1 MRGARVNGTD
11 GLAVASGVRLRVA
24 ALAAVL
30 AGCLALVFSS
40 PALALIHR
48 GHEFTGSIGAGAL
61 SGPDDVA
68 VNESTGDIY
77 VLDAAHN
84 RVMVYGKEHEFL
96 QAWGAGVKTAGGKE
110 FEVCNAPETCLPGTA
125 GFGKGEFDDPVAIA
139 VDNAPKSP
147 SKGDVYVVANQ
158 SAKKAVMD
166 KFNPTGTLLS
176 RLFTSKEERER
187 FEENRIVGVAVE
199 PTTGMVWVDREAE
212 EEELIVQRLGNGSE
226 NKEVGVPAELE
237 LEGVHGPARWGLA
250 LDGKG
255 NAYITYEP
263 GGHTLEEQEE
273 EEETIKEEAGER
285 KRNGEPPQT
294 PQLPCEKHAC
304 LTVKL
309 AIKPVGESLEASNL
323 VNPVDAFNT
332 RGIALDPSTGDVYL
346 DHVTAVSALT
356 SRGALSQSFGS
367 EQLGT
372 PPSSGQGLAV
382 DSATNEVFV
391 ADAGK
396 GVLDVY
402 GPSKPAPP
410 EINPNSPHL
419 AKATAETATL
429 VAGIDPRGTKSHY
442 RFEYGLEPCSASP
455 CKQGPS
461 TELPAGFGETTVTQE
476 FTGLTPATKYFA
488 RLTVEYEEE
497 GTATTA
503 TVVSQEHTFATPPA
517 TSEAELPDHRAWEL
531 VSPVEKNGA
540 SVEPSQAAGGVAQA
554 AADGMGLTYDV
565 SASVCNEA
573 EGYRGPEPSQ
583 VIAARGPNGW
593 SCEDIATRNTE
604 GVGAH
609 ANEPRVY
616 QFFSSDLSTALLDPL
631 DPVPLSN
638 KTTEKSVYLR
648 HNLTC
653 PQEPENCFEP
663 LVTNENG
670 GAFKGGRSHLKI
682 MGATANDK
690 DVIIAAHLD
699 KLQTEAPEDGLYEW
713 SEGQLT
719 LVSILPGGAPTTEQ
733 SWLGAGDEQE
743 GNARN
748 HMMITALSH
757 DGNRVEWYEGQNG
770 EHKENSGGGN
780 PHLYM
785 REIQQKETLQVD
797 ELEEGLAAP
806 KNSQLG
812 ALFQTANTDGSK
824 VFFTDAARLTSAS
837 RAGENPTEPDL
848 YVFEPEQPAG
858 HRVTDLTVPLNTGE
872 HAAVRGA
879 VVGTSE
885 DGSVVYFVANGV
897 LAAGAEPGS
906 CGQPLGSCNLYVKH
920 DVEGKWEAPQF
931 IARLSNRD
939 GPDWGLPEGE
949 RIEDYRLEYKTSE
962 VSGNGQYVAFMSE
975 NSLTGYDN
983 TDVTG
988 EARDEE
994 VFLYNDGGEGSA
1006 KLSCVS
1012 CNPSGE
1018 APVGLHDQLGGAE
1031 VLVDLPETWTSKY
1044 TETAEWLAGSLP
1056 GWTAF
1061 GTQEANYQPR
1071 YLNDQ
1076 GRLFFNSPDALVPTA
1091 VNKGVENVYEYEP
1104 VGVGTCASANTSNGC
1119 VALLTDGKS
1128 DQESVFLD
1136 ASESGNDV
1144 FFITSSKLVTK
1155 DADTAADIYDARVC
1169 GVEGAEAC
1177 PSQPP
1182 PPPTECSGE
1191 ACKSAPQGEL
1201 SDFASAGSAAV
1212 GPSGNT
1218 VQTQVLGTT
1227 TTKTPTSKPKT
1238 PTKAELLAKALKT
1251 CHKIKS
1257 KKKRASCEKTARK
1270 KYGAKKASKAKHSTL
1285 LRSLPAS
1292 RKATGR

>member
-1 MRGARVNGTD
+1 MRGARVSGIA
-11 GLAVASGVRLRVA
+11 GPAVASGERLKVA
-24 ALAAVL
+24 ALSAVL
-30 AGCLALVFSS
+30 VGCLALVFSS
-40 PALALIHR
+40 PAAALIHQ
-48 GHEFTGSIGAGAL
+48 GHEFNPPAIGAGEL
-61 SGPDDVA
+61 SGPSDVA

-96 QAWGAGVKTAGGKE
+96 QAWGAGVKTAASKE
-110 FEVCNAPETCLPGTA
+110 YEVCNAPGPCLPGAA

-139 VDNAPKSP
+139 VDNSPKSP

-166 KFNPTGTLLS
+166 KFNESGTLLS

-199 PTTGMVWVDREAE
+199 PGTGMVWVDREAE

-237 LEGVHGPARWGLA
+237 LENVHGPARWGLT

-263 GGHTLEEQEE
+263 AGHTLEEQEE
-273 EEETIKEEAGER
+273 EEEAIKEEAGER
-285 KRNGEPPQT
+285 KKNGEPPQT

-309 AIKPVGESLEASNL
+309 GIKPVGESLEASVL
-323 VNPVDAFNT
+323 ANPVDGQNT
-332 RGIALDPSTGDVYL
+332 RGIFLDPATGDVYL

-372 PPSSGQGLAV
+372 PPSAGQGLAV
-382 DSATNEVFV
+382 DSATNEVLV

-396 GVLDVY
+396 GVIDVY
-402 GPSKPAPP
+402 GPSKPASP
-410 EINPNSPHL
+410 EINAISPHL
-419 AKATAETATL
+419 AKATSETAEL
-429 VAGIDPRGTKSHY
+429 VAAIDPRGTKLHY
-442 RFEYGLEPCSASP
+442 RFEYGLEPCSAAP

-461 TELPAGFGETTVTQE
+461 TELPASFGEATVSE
-476 FTGLTPATKYFA
+476 ALAGLAPATTYHA
-488 RLTVEYEEE
+488 RVTVEYEEE
-497 GTATTA
+497 GTIA
-503 TVVSQEHTFATPPA
+503 TVVSQEHAFTTRPA
-517 TSEAELPDHRAWEL
+517 TSGAELPDHRAWEL
-531 VSPVEKNGA
+531 VSPAQKNGA
-540 SVEPSQAAGGVAQA
+540 SVEPSQAAGGVVQA
-554 AADGMGLTYDV
+554 SADGKGLTYTV

-583 VIAARGPNGW
+583 VIASRGPDGW

-616 QFFSSDLSTALLDPL
+616 QFFSSDLSSALLDPL
-631 DPVPLSN
+631 DPVPLSE

-663 LVTNENG
+663 LVDGHENG
-670 GAFKGGRSHLKI
+670 GVFKGGRSHLKI
-682 MGATANDK
+682 MGATADGK
-690 DVIIAAHLD
+690 HVIIEAHLN
-699 KLQTEAPEDGLYEW
+699 KLQPQAPEDGLYEW
-713 SEGQLT
+713 TEGQLT
-719 LVSILPGGAPTTEQ
+719 LVSIMPGGAPTTEQ
-733 SWLGAGDEQE
+733 PWLGGGDEQE
-743 GNARN
+743 GNARD
-748 HMMITALSH
+748 HMMITAISH
-757 DGNRVEWYEGQNG
+757 DGNRLEWYEGKNG
-770 EHKENSGGGN
+770 EHGEGGN

-785 REIQQKETLQVD
+785 REIQQQETLQVD
-797 ELEEGLAAP
+797 ELEEHLTAP
-806 KNSQLG
+806 KNAQLG
-812 ALFQTANTDGSK
+812 ALFQTASADGSK
-824 VFFTDAARLTSAS
+824 VFFTDAARLTGASA
-837 RAGENPTEPDL
+837 AGENPREPDL
-848 YVFEPEQPAG
+848 YVFEPEQQAG
-858 HRVTDLTVPLNTGE
+858 HRVTDLSVPSKSGE
-872 HAAVRGA
+872 HANVRGA

-906 CGQPLGSCNLYVKH
+906 CGEPLGSCNLYVEH

-939 GPDWGLPEGE
+939 GPDWGLPEGT
-949 RIEDYRLEYKTSE
+949 RTEDYRLEYKTSQ
-962 VSGNGQYVAFMSE
+962 VSGNGQYLAFMSE

-994 VFLYNDGGEGSA
+994 VFLYNDDGEGSA

-1018 APVGLHDQLGGAE
+1018 APVGMHDQLGGAE
-1031 VLVDLPETWTSKY
+1031 ILVDLPETWTSKY

-1061 GTQEANYQPR
+1061 GTEETFYQPR
-1071 YLNDQ
+1071 YLNNQ
-1076 GRLFFNSPDALVPTA
+1076 GRLFFNSPDPLVPNA

-1128 DQESVFLD
+1128 EQESVFLD

-1144 FFITSSKLVTK
+1144 FFITSSKLAPQ
-1155 DADTAADIYDARVC
+1155 DIDSAADIYDARVC

-1177 PSQPP
+1177 PTVPAA
-1182 PPPTECSGE
+1182 PPTECSGE
-1191 ACKSAPQGEL
+1191 ACRGAAQGEL
-1201 SDFASAGSAAV
+1201 SNFESAGTATV
-1212 GPSGNT
+1212 GASGNV

-1227 TTKTPTSKPKT
+1227 TTKPASKPK
-1238 PTKAELLAKALKT
+1238 PLTKAELLAKALKT
-1251 CHKIKS
+1251 CHKIKN
-1257 KKKRASCEKTARK
+1257 KKKRASCEKTAHK
-1270 KYGAKKASKAKHSTL
+1270 KYGAKKASKAKHSAL
-1285 LRSLPAS
+1285 HRSEPAS
-1292 RKATGR
+1292 GKGSGR